1 MPRRLLGSSFIA
13 RPMRIIQQRGNE
25 TRFGNKMSRET
36 GTRRWWWKRA
46 KVAEQGKFLTYLNRA
61 ILPKL
66 YTVDRP
72 RNTWQVDK
80 NSRIQISGE
89 RRVEIRNREG
99 RNATTFHETIFET
112 PDKFLLRFTPFI
124 FPSSLFS
131 SPIRAVQRIIPAFL
145 PFSSCKSF
153 FLRVTRAEHN
163 VQLFLIRTK
172 TSNFQL
178 LRFYR

>member
-36 GTRRWWWKRA
+36 GTRRWWKRA

-80 NSRIQISGE
+80 NSRIQVSGE
-89 RRVEIRNREG
+89 RRVETQQHSTRQFSKLPTN
-99 RNATTFHETIFET
+99 FSCS
-112 PDKFLLRFTPFI
+112 LLR
-124 FPSSLFS
+124 SSSSFFS
-131 SPIRAVQRIIPAFL
+131 SPIRAVQRIIPTFNQPFSFFFLQIFL
-145 PFSSCKSF
+145 PPSDSSWAQRS
-153 FLRVTRAEHN
+153 
-163 VQLFLIRTK
+163 
-172 TSNFQL
+172 TSPN
-178 LRFYR
+178 

>member
-36 GTRRWWWKRA
+36 GTRRWWKRA

-80 NSRIQISGE
+80 NSRIQVS
-89 RRVEIRNREG
+89 RDHRVEIQNREG

-112 PDKFLLRFTPFI
+112 PDKFLLHFTPFI

-131 SPIRAVQRIIPAFL
+131 SPIRAVQQIILAL
-145 PFSSCKSF
+145 TSLSPFF
-153 FLRVTRAEHN
+153 FL
-163 VQLFLIRTK
+163 
-172 TSNFQL
+172 
-178 LRFYR
+178 

>member
-36 GTRRWWWKRA
+36 GTRRWWKRA

-80 NSRIQISGE
+80 NSRIQVSGE

-124 FPSSLFS
+124 FLFFFFSYSSRPTNYSHFNQPFSLFLLVNLS
-131 SPIRAVQRIIPAFL
+131 SSERLELSATFD
-145 PFSSCKSF
+145 FS
-153 FLRVTRAEHN
+153 
-163 VQLFLIRTK
+163 
-172 TSNFQL
+172 
-178 LRFYR
+178 